1 MQDRE
6 FEKQVRQKMQELRVP
21 PNADVWARVQAD
33 IRKKKRRRPL
43 IIFLLLAGLMV
54 GTAWLYFGV
63 NWNGGKEV
71 AVEGN
76 KVEINN
82 KEQEVSNKKQETD
95 NKEAVNNKQ
104 ETNNKQNGNTVSADK
119 GDKPAGRDDNITNK
133 NISSADRN
141 ISKTAVVKNN
151 NKTVASKNKSNRKLP
166 VTDTYVE
173 DKKDSEKQESVYETL
188 RGNASYLEVTQPPPL
203 KAKTTPSV
211 ILDSSILKPA
221 DKKDLPLKPN
231 EIKPLDSLAKKPFGA
246 RANNKKKDWE
256 WGASAGVGYANAKT
270 ELSFAKSFG
279 SLFSNAPT
287 RDSFLFSPEVK
298 GSIAFNVGGYVS
310 KGIGKRL
317 RVKAGLN
324 YEYYST
330 TMQVGSFVDSAKA
343 VNQATG
349 NLTMVDAYYKSGDEN
364 KYTNSYHFV
373 SVPLSVQWQVNRNA
387 KRSIVWENGISLAR
401 LINSRSLQ
409 YDPFSRSYYK
419 DKSAQNKTQWMASS
433 SVLFRLLTKS
443 NRHVYAG
450 PQVQYAFTNLVKD
463 ADNKHLRYAG
473 LKFMMSLNKN

>member
-6 FEKQVRQKMQELRVP
+6 FEKQVRQKMQELRFA

-43 IIFLLLAGLMV
+43 IIFLLLAGLMA

-63 NWNGGKEV
+63 NWNGGKEH
-71 AVEGN
+71 AGVE
-76 KVEINN
+76 VNN
-82 KEQEVSNKKQETD
+82 K
-95 NKEAVNNKQ
+95 KQ
-104 ETNNKQNGNTVSADK
+104 ETNNKERVTNNKEQGTNNKEHVANNKEDINNKQNGNIISADK
-119 GDKPAGRDDNITNK
+119 GDEPDDVNDNVTNGNINS
-133 NISSADRN
+133 IDRN
-141 ISKTAVVKNN
+141 ISKITVVKNN
-151 NKTVASKNKSNRKLP
+151 NKTGASKNKSGRKLL
-166 VTDTYVE
+166 VTDTSQE
-173 DKKDSEKQESVYETL
+173 EKPLSEVL
-188 RGNASYLEVTQPPPL
+188 RGNASYLEVTQPEPI

-211 ILDSSILKPA
+211 VFDSAIIKNIN
-221 DKKDLPLKPN
+221 KKDLPLKP
-231 EIKPLDSLAKKPFGA
+231 EEVKKPVDSMAKKPFGA
-246 RANNKKKDWE
+246 KANNKKKDWE

-270 ELSFAKSFG
+270 ELSFAKSLG
-279 SLFSNAPT
+279 ALFSNAPT

-310 KGIGKRL
+310 KAIGKRL

-349 NLTMVDAYYKSGDEN
+349 NLTVVNAYYNAGNDN
-364 KYTNSYHFV
+364 KYTNAYHFI
-373 SVPLSVQWQVNRNA
+373 SVPVSVQWQVNRNA
-387 KRSIVWENGISLAR
+387 KRSIVWENGVSVAQLVGS
-401 LINSRSLQ
+401 NSLQ
-409 YDPFSRSYYK
+409 YDPLSRSYFQ

-473 LKFMMSLNKN
+473 LKFMMSLNK